1 MPSNRNSF
9 ISSKSPSNFSSPQF
23 ESQSN
28 FNPYEA
34 VNNQYNQD
42 LYQQSTSK
50 PKLISNNDANLIP
63 NYKKI
68 ENHQTIKSKNNHRMK
83 IVVVGDGAVGKSCL
97 LISYSQNKFPEIY
110 VPTVFENYIV
120 PLMSPQGNKIFEL
133 ELWDTAGQEEYDRLR
148 PLSYRDVD
156 LLIVCFALNSI
167 TSLQN
172 IKSLWFPE
180 ISHYCP
186 NVPIILVGTKADLQS
201 DISDELAYKV
211 ATEIKAIAYI
221 KTSSKT
227 MLNVRQTFNFALNH
241 YQKEIEIMEQY
252 ETSKR
257 KRISKRFSNNGSGN
271 YGNNSGNYDH
281 IRNKSTA
288 SSTTRRNHMKN
299 SSLGSSVLMD
309 QPLTEDNYENNPYG
323 NFNSS
328 NGGGGVGGN
337 YNLRNNNGEFDFIDE
352 RRKKEK
358 KKCII
363 L

>member
-1 MPSNRNSF
+1 MLSSKRNSF
-9 ISSKSPSNFSSPQF
+9 ISNKSPSNFSSPQF
-23 ESQSN
+23 ESPPN

-34 VNNQYNQD
+34 INNQYNQD

-50 PKLISNNDANLIP
+50 PKILTYNETKLIP
-63 NYKKI
+63 NYQKI
-68 ENHQTIKSKNNHRMK
+68 ENHTSTKSKSNHRMK

-120 PLMSPQGNKIFEL
+120 PLLSPQGNKIFEL

-156 LLIVCFALNSI
+156 LLLVCFALNSI

-172 IKSLWFPE
+172 IKTLWFPE

-186 NVPIILVGTKADLQS
+186 NVPIILVGTKSDLPS
-201 DISDELAYKV
+201 DIPEDLPYKI

-221 KTSSKT
+221 QTSSKT
-227 MLNVRQTFNFALNH
+227 MLNVKQTFDYALSH
-241 YQKEIEIMEQY
+241 YQKEIEIAEQY

-257 KRISKRFSNNGSGN
+257 KRISKRFSNSNNNNG
-271 YGNNSGNYDH
+271 SGNYDH

-288 SSTTRRNHMKN
+288 SSNTRRNHMKN

-309 QPLTEDNYENNPYG
+309 QPLTEDSYENNPYG
-323 NFNSS
+323 NFNGM
-328 NGGGGVGGN
+328 NGNGYHN
-337 YNLRNNNGEFDFIDE
+337 NLRNNNGEFDYIDE

-358 KKCII
+358 KKCFI